1 MNHLNENFIGVVPAR
16 GGSKRLKNKNLR
28 IIGNNSITEIAIKEG
43 LKSKYLKKLIL
54 SSDSDMILD
63 LGKKFPIIIDKREP
77 FLSDDKS
84 TTLSLLKNLVYK
96 YSINPD
102 KTSFVLLQPTSPLR
116 TFKDIN
122 KAIEIFNLNNA
133 DSVVTATKIPDFLSN
148 KKMMELDEKNKVKKF
163 GFNPI
168 IGKKIFIRNGPA
180 VLVTKVKNILED
192 NLYGKNSFISEM
204 PYQRSV
210 DIDEEDDFLIAK
222 IMYDKY
228 LNHDS

>member
-1 MNHLNENFIGVVPAR
+1 MNNLNEHFIGVVPAR
-16 GGSKRLKNKNLR
+16 GGSKRLQNKNLR
-28 IIGNNSITEIAIKEG
+28 IIKNDSMTEIAIKEG
-43 LKSKYLKKLIL
+43 LKSKFVKKLIL
-54 SSDSDMILD
+54 SSDSDNILG
-63 LGKKFPIIIDKREP
+63 LGKKFPIILDKREP

-133 DSVVTATKIPDFLSN
+133 DSVVTATQIPDFLSN
-148 KKMMELDEKNKVKKF
+148 KKMMELDAENKIKKF
-163 GFNPI
+163 GFKPL
-168 IGKKIFIRNGPA
+168 IGKKILIRNGPA
-180 VLVTKVKNILED
+180 VLVTKVKNILD
-192 NLYGKNSFISEM
+192 NTLYGKNSYVSEM
-204 PYQRSV
+204 PYQRSI